1 MTDNYYKVDKSV
13 IKKYCSILLIDDINT
28 SRIFISEKNMYYI
41 RYDNDDDDCDES
53 DFKTL
58 LIFFHQTIIFLIF
71 FMFLF
76 IFIRHIV
83 IFILLIFSFLYF
95 FSSSDKFLYLSL
107 VCSLNNYLLFS

>member
-58 LIFFHQTIIFLIF
+58 SIFFH
-71 FMFLF
+71 
-76 IFIRHIV
+76 
-83 IFILLIFSFLYF
+83 
-95 FSSSDKFLYLSL
+95 
-107 VCSLNNYLLFS
+107 